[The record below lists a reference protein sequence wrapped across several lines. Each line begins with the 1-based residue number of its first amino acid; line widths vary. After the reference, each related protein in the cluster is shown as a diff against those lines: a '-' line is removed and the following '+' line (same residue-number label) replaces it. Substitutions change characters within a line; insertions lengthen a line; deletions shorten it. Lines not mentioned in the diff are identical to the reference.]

1 VTTGVETPPAVGAAT
16 LPAQLLAQADARP
29 GATALRVKRL
39 GRWREIPWREYATR
53 VANVALGLR
62 YLGLGPGDRVAVLS
76 ENRPEWLYADLGIQS
91 VGAVAV
97 GVYPT
102 EQEAGVAE
110 VLRDA
115 AARVVFVEDEE
126 QLDKTL
132 AVRAELPGLEKIVVI
147 DTRGIRSLM
156 DPMTMSLDEL
166 ENLGEQP
173 TRDVVDLLGDL
184 LAERGGGDE
193 VAIVVYTSGVAGP
206 PRGVMLS
213 HANLHAAADI
223 LGGYFDA
230 RPDEEILSY
239 LPLSHVAERLVSAVA
254 AVHAGYIVNFGEG
267 GESFAND
274 LREVQPTF
282 FLGVPRV
289 WERLMGAVL
298 FRMQNASWLKRRVY
312 SLGLRAGARN
322 GAARRRGRA
331 GGRVRAALWW
341 LLLYRALRSKLGLA
355 RVRIALSGAA
365 PIAPDVLEYW
375 WSLGVPVREVYGQ
388 TEDTALATANPAGD
402 VRLGTVGTAL
412 PGVELRVGD
421 GGEILV
427 RSPGNFVGYLGDEAG
442 TAAAL
447 DDGWLRTGDLGG
459 LDADGYLTITGRTK
473 DVIVTAGGLNVSPS
487 RIEDLAKVS
496 PFISEAMVV
505 GDGRPYLC
513 ALIGVESTAVAAW
526 AKQQGVQFTTER
538 DLLTK
543 PEVRRLLERQIADTN
558 ERLSDAEQLKRF
570 EVLPVDLDE
579 VDALTPTQKVRRQ
592 QVVDQFAGLIEGMY
606 T

>member
-29 GATALRVKRL
+29 GVTALRVKRL
-39 GRWREIPWREYATR
+39 GRWREIGWREYATR

-76 ENRPEWLYADLGIQS
+76 ENRPEWLYADLGVQS

-110 VLRDA
+110 VLRDS

-173 TRDVVDLLGDL
+173 TRDVVDLLRDL
-184 LAERGGGDE
+184 LAERRGGDE

-213 HANLHAAADI
+213 HANLRAAADI
-223 LGGYFDA
+223 LGSYFDA
-230 RPDEEILSY
+230 RLDEEILSY
-239 LPLSHVAERLVSAVA
+239 LPLCHVAERLVSAVA
-254 AVHAGYIVNFGEG
+254 AVHTGYIVNFGEG

-312 SLGLRAGARN
+312 SLGLKAGART
-322 GAARRRGRA
+322 GEARRRGRA

-341 LLLYRALRSKLGLA
+341 LLLYRALRTKLGLA
-355 RVRIALSGAA
+355 RVRVALSGAA

-375 WSLGVPVREVYGQ
+375 WSLGVPVREIYGQ

-412 PGVELRVGD
+412 PGVELRIGD

-427 RSPGNFVGYLGDEAG
+427 RSPGNFVGYVGDEVG
-442 TAAAL
+442 TMAAL
-447 DDGWLRTGDLGG
+447 DDGWLRTGDLGE

-473 DVIVTAGGLNVSPS
+473 DVIVTAGGLNVSPAK
-487 RIEDLAKVS
+487 IENLAKVS

-505 GDGRPYLC
+505 GDRRPYLC
-513 ALIGVESTAVAAW
+513 ALIGVESTALQAW

-538 DLLTK
+538 DLLNK

-579 VDALTPTQKVRRQ
+579 VGALTATQKVRRQ
-592 QVVDQFAGLIEGMY
+592 QVVDQFAELIEGMY